1 MVGITQMAVSKGWAD
16 GISDYDF
23 LDIWQC
29 GINAQLVY
37 EGRGLY
43 FQCESRPALIRYDDN
58 HGEIIASF
66 CTEEEFYNAVIFN
79 KPIQQIVDESYFKWW
94 D

>member
-43 FQCESRPALIRYDDN
+43 FQCESRPALVRHDDRY
-58 HGEIIASF
+58 GEIIKSF
-66 CTEEEFYNAVIFN
+66 DTEEEFYNAVIFD
-79 KPIQQIVDESYFKWW
+79 KPIQQIVDESYIKWL

>member
-1 MVGITQMAVSKGWAD
+1 MVGITQMVVSKGWAD

-66 CTEEEFYNAVIFN
+66 CTEEEFYKAVIFN
-79 KPIQQIVDESYFKWW
+79 KPIQEIVDESYIKWL